1 MLPPATL
8 YPTMTLPNPMP
19 TDVNPDNAG
28 AETEAELGIE
38 GEILRVYVY
47 NRIYHALDSIIMY
60 T

>member
-1 MLPPATL
+1 MTMLPPATL

-38 GEILRVYVY
+38 GEIYVY
-47 NRIYHALDSIIMY
+47 KRIYHAFM
-60 T
+60 